1 MARERLVV
9 VGGDAA
15 GMSAAANARRRRPA
29 ADLAIDVYEQGP
41 HASYAACGI
50 PYYIGGL
57 VPSEQRLIARR
68 VEQFE
73 AEGIGVHLRHQVE
86 GIDPAQRRVLVKP
99 LDGGE
104 ARWEPYDHLLLATGS
119 MPVRPQVPGID
130 ARGVFGLNTLESGIA
145 VHRFLEEERPRRAV
159 IVGGGYIGL
168 EMAEALIMRGLQ
180 VALVE
185 KEEQVMLTLDADMA
199 APIARRLEE
208 LGVELRLGEALTAFE
223 TADGRLRAVVT
234 EKGTISCDMA
244 VLGLGVRPRSELA
257 REAGI
262 PLGVRGAVVVNE
274 RMQTEVPGIWAAGD
288 CAQTF
293 HLVSRRPFWVALGTV
308 ANKQGRV
315 AGINLGGGYATF
327 PGVVGT
333 AITKVCELEIAR
345 TGLQEREIAALGWE
359 SVVVRIEA
367 PTRAHYYPDAGRA
380 TVKLL
385 AERGSGRLL
394 GGQIVGT
401 DGAGKRIDVV
411 ATALHA
417 GLTVEEFLHL
427 DLAYAPPFSPVWDPL
442 LVAARQLAGSL

>member
-1 MARERLVV
+1 MARERLLV

-29 ADLAIDVYEQGP
+29 DDLAIDVYEQGP
-41 HASYAACGI
+41 HVSYAACGI

-57 VPSEQRLIARR
+57 VPSAERLIARR
-68 VEQFE
+68 PEQFE
-73 AEGIGVHLRHQVE
+73 AEGIGVHRRHRVE
-86 GIDPAQRRVLVKP
+86 AIDVSQGRVLVRP

-119 MPVRPQVPGID
+119 LPVRPQVPGID

-168 EMAEALIMRGLQ
+168 EMAEALVLKGLQ
-180 VALVE
+180 VTLVE

-199 APIARRLEE
+199 EPIARRLEG
-208 LGVELRLGEALTAFE
+208 LGVELHLGEALTAFE
-223 TADGRLRAVVT
+223 TADGRLRAAVT
-234 EKGTISCDMA
+234 DRGTLPCDLA
-244 VLGLGVRPRSELA
+244 VLGLGVRPNSGLA

-262 PLGVRGAVVVNE
+262 PLGVRGAIVVNE
-274 RMQTEVPGIWAAGD
+274 RMQTELPGIWAAGD

-345 TGLQEREIAALGWE
+345 TGLQEREIRALGWE
-359 SVVVRIEA
+359 FVAARIEA
-367 PTRAHYYPDAGRA
+367 PTRAHYYPEAGRL

-401 DGAGKRIDVV
+401 DGAGKRIDVI
-411 ATALHA
+411 ATALHG

-427 DLAYAPPFSPVWDPL
+427 DLAYAPPFSPVWDPV
-442 LVAARQLAGSL
+442 LVAARQLMGSL

>member
-15 GMSAAANARRRRPA
+15 GMSAAANARRRRSPD
-29 ADLAIDVYEQGP
+29 DLAIDVYERGP
-41 HASYAACGI
+41 HVSYAACGI
-50 PYYIGGL
+50 PYYVGQL
-57 VPSEQRLIARR
+57 VPAAENLIARR
-68 VEQFE
+68 PEQFE
-73 AEGIGVHLRHQVE
+73 AEGIGVHRRHEVRAV
-86 GIDPAQRRVLVKP
+86 DTVQRRVLVQP

-104 ARWEPYDHLLLATGS
+104 ERWEPYDHLLIATGS
-119 MPVRPQVPGID
+119 VPVRPQVPGID
-130 ARGVFGLNTLESGIA
+130 ARGVFGLNTLESGMA
-145 VHRFLEEERPRRAV
+145 VYRFLEEERPRRAV

-168 EMAEALIMRGLQ
+168 EMAEALCLRGLE

-199 APIARRLEE
+199 GPIAQELERV
-208 LGVELRLGEALTAFE
+208 GVELHLGESLTALE
-223 TADGRLRAVVT
+223 TADGRVQAVVT
-234 EKGTISCDMA
+234 DAGTIPCDLV
-244 VLGLGVRPRSELA
+244 VLGLGVRPNSELA

-262 PLGVRGAVVVNE
+262 GLGVRGAIVVNE
-274 RMQTEVPGIWAAGD
+274 RMQTDTAGVWAAGD

-333 AITKVCELEIAR
+333 AITRVCDLEISR
-345 TGLQEREIAALGWE
+345 TGLQEREVRELGWE
-359 SVVVRIEA
+359 HVAVRVEA
-367 PTRAHYYPDAGRA
+367 PTRAHYYPDAGRMA
-380 TVKLL
+380 VKLL

-401 DGAGKRIDVV
+401 DGAGKRVDVI
-411 ATALHA
+411 AAALHA
-417 GLTVEEFLHL
+417 GMTVEEFVHL

-442 LVAARQLAGSL
+442 LVAARQLLSRV

>member
-1 MARERLVV
+1 MTKERLVV

-29 ADLAIDVYEQGP
+29 DDLAITVYERGP
-41 HASYAACGI
+41 DVSYAACGI

-57 VPSEQRLIARR
+57 VPSDDRLIARR
-68 VEQFE
+68 AEQFE
-73 AEGIGVHLRHQVE
+73 AEGIEVQRRHEVE
-86 GIDPAQRRVLVKP
+86 AIDTAQRRALVRP

-104 ARWEPYDHLLLATGS
+104 ARWEPYDHLLIATGS
-119 MPVRPQVPGID
+119 VPVRPPVPGID
-130 ARGVFGLNTLESGIA
+130 ARGIFGLNTLESA
-145 VHRFLEEERPRRAV
+145 RDLYRYLEEERPQRAV

-168 EMAEALIMRGLQ
+168 EMAEALVLRGLQ

-185 KEEQVMLTLDADMA
+185 KEEQVMLTLDPDMA

-208 LGVELRLGEALTAFE
+208 LGVEMRLGEALTAFE

-234 EKGTISCDMA
+234 EKGSIPCDVA
-244 VLGLGVRPRSELA
+244 VLGLGVRPNSDLA

-262 PLGVRGAVVVNE
+262 PLGVRGAIAVNE
-274 RMQTEVPGIWAAGD
+274 RMMTEVAGVWAAGD

-333 AITKVCELEIAR
+333 AITKVCDLEIAR
-345 TGLQEREIAALGWE
+345 TGLQEREIEALGWQH
-359 SVVVRIEA
+359 VAARIEA
-367 PTRAHYYPDAGRA
+367 PTRAHYYPEGARM

-385 AERGSGRLL
+385 AERDSGRLL
-394 GGQIVGT
+394 GGQIVGR
-401 DGAGKRIDVV
+401 DGAGKRIDVI
-411 ATALHA
+411 AAALHG

-442 LVAARQLAGSL
+442 LVAARQLVGKL